1 MQSETMSGIWCPKI
15 LRKDRQL
22 KALGTR
28 RKMLVLISAKA
39 NLTQTEFYIGILSLK
54 AQGLS
59 LSLSKKYFLIFI
71 GIVSTTAVPT
81 ILENERIDSCRH
93 L

>member
-1 MQSETMSGIWCPKI
+1 MQSETMCPKI

-39 NLTQTEFYIGILSLK
+39 NLTFQTEFYIGILSLK

-59 LSLSKKYFLIFI
+59 LSNKYFLIFI

>member
-1 MQSETMSGIWCPKI
+1 MQSETMCPKI

-59 LSLSKKYFLIFI
+59 LSNKYFLIFI

>member
-1 MQSETMSGIWCPKI
+1 MQSETMCPKI
-15 LRKDRQL
+15 LKKDRQL

-39 NLTQTEFYIGILSLK
+39 NLTFQTEFYIGILSLK

-59 LSLSKKYFLIFI
+59 LSLTSIF
-71 GIVSTTAVPT
+71 
-81 ILENERIDSCRH
+81 
-93 L
+93 

>member
-1 MQSETMSGIWCPKI
+1 MQSETMCMCPKI

-22 KALGTR
+22 KALGTTKNVGFDKCKSKLDVSDR
-28 RKMLVLISAKA
+28 
-39 NLTQTEFYIGILSLK
+39 ILYWNTFPESPRPF
-54 AQGLS
+54 S
-59 LSLSKKYFLIFI
+59 LSNKYFLIFI